1 MRGIIKTLVTVLL
14 LVHVI
19 DIICLSATKN
29 YLSRTARGTTGT
41 VKMSIF
47 DFNGNK
53 LKEEMLKI
61 EHEKLK
67 LKARELEMDMV
78 KFNIT
83 KEMDMVK
90 FNITKEM
97 DMVKFNNTNKIDMV
111 KFNITN
117 KMSINE
123 LNSKII
129 NARINNVICVFAI
142 TAFLIFSVQLRD
154 GLLGKITTLTSLV
167 QSFYDFG
174 INIKSLVVKLSAKLK
189 YGFAAVIIVVVVV
202 VLKGRGL
209 GIKQFGP

>member
-29 YLSRTARGTTGT
+29 YLLWTARGTTGT

-67 LKARELEMDMV
+67 LKARELEMDMM
-78 KFNIT
+78 KFNIA
-83 KEMDMVK
+83 
-90 FNITKEM
+90 
-97 DMVKFNNTNKIDMV
+97 NKIDMM

-123 LNSKII
+123 LNSKFI

-142 TAFLIFSVQLRD
+142 IAFLIFSVQLRD

>member
-67 LKARELEMDMV
+67 LKAREL
-78 KFNIT
+78 
-83 KEMDMVK
+83 EMDMVK

>member
-29 YLSRTARGTTGT
+29 YLLRTARGTTGT

-67 LKARELEMDMV
+67 LKARELEMDM
-78 KFNIT
+78 
-83 KEMDMVK
+83 M
-90 FNITKEM
+90 
-97 DMVKFNNTNKIDMV
+97 

-117 KMSINE
+117 KMNMNE
-123 LNSKII
+123 SNSKFI

-142 TAFLIFSVQLRD
+142 TAFLIFSGQLRD
-154 GLLGKITTLTSLV
+154 GLLGKITTSTSLV
-167 QSFYDFG
+167 HSFYDFG